1 MYVFMYVGIAF
12 LSSDVMELRH
22 YHVDLNPV
30 YAESIDVDHF
40 TVHLM
45 FEISNSETAGANRNS
60 RSFSLGKRSQ
70 ALTTVL
76 YVCARLYIGSV
87 LLHYVMRRRYY
98 IALYNT

>member
-1 MYVFMYVGIAF
+1 MYVCMYVCMFVGIAF
-12 LSSDVMELRH
+12 LSSEVMELRH

-60 RSFSLGKRSQ
+60 RSFSLGKRS
-70 ALTTVL
+70 
-76 YVCARLYIGSV
+76 
-87 LLHYVMRRRYY
+87 
-98 IALYNT
+98 